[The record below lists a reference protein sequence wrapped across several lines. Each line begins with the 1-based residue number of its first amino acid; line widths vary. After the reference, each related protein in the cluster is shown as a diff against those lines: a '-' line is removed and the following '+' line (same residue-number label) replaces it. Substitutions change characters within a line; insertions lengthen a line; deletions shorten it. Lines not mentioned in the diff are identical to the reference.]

1 MTKNLVLGRI
11 LDCLAQIRTANFF
24 FKNLTPSVTRFHG
37 QLSSCT
43 ISEKIN
49 DLILRKFIDGRTDGK
64 TDRRTRVISQEA
76 VRLMSSVQNHFIV
89 LQYRFTRHQ
98 GNGRNLFYSS
108 LPLLSAHKH
117 SYVYYNVI
125 LYNVNYI
132 NI

>member
-49 DLILRKFIDGRTDGK
+49 DLILRKFIDGRTE
-64 TDRRTRVISQEA
+64 RRT
-76 VRLMSSVQNHFIV
+76 
-89 LQYRFTRHQ
+89 
-98 GNGRNLFYSS
+98 GGRE
-108 LPLLSAHKH
+108 
-117 SYVYYNVI
+117 
-125 LYNVNYI
+125 
-132 NI
+132 